1 MRNTSMQKVVTFA
14 AAVGALGGTI
24 LTLSYIFFT
33 PGKYLLIT
41 YAAVVLGAMLALK
54 AERFALFGHRFT
66 ASLLSFA
73 TYAGVHYI
81 AVTWSHRGSSLGVL
95 GHAWRLG
102 ILVGIGAVIS
112 LAVAR
117 LSSPTVEQQHEAHA
131 T

>member
-1 MRNTSMQKVVTFA
+1 MDNTSMQKVMTFA
-14 AAVGALGGTI
+14 AAVGALGGAT

-41 YAAVVLGAMLALK
+41 YAAVVVGAMLALK
-54 AERFALFGHRFT
+54 AERFASFGHRFI
-66 ASLLSFA
+66 ASLLSFVM
-73 TYAGVHYI
+73 YAGIHYI
-81 AVTWSHRGSSLGVL
+81 AVSWSPGVFSLGFL

-102 ILVGIGAVIS
+102 MLVGIGAIIS

-117 LSSPTVEQQHEAHA
+117 LASPAVEQRNEAHA